1 MLDLL
6 PSALDSLWNQTE
18 ITFAQPW
25 ETPFLVPAGKRDDYE
40 IYLME
45 RGSGLFSVGGHA
57 FPMEKNDL
65 IFLRTDQENRFEAAP
80 GEPDFRFL
88 LVTFALH
95 GSCDKKEALDERL
108 RSAGALCFRPEDPAP
123 LSALLYSLQRAMS
136 LRPAETQLEL
146 KLLLGQLA
154 LRLREAFFRQPDSAG
169 RSIPGRNASAYVDR
183 TVSFLQEHY
192 AEPLT
197 LGEIAAEAGLN
208 PRYLSTLYSRRTGRS
223 IWDTLTLIRL
233 DHARRLL
240 LATDLPVTQIAMDT
254 GFGDAAYFSRSFR
267 NSEGL
272 SPREYRRLRKNEYN
286 PSII

>member
-25 ETPFLVPAGKRDDYE
+25 ETPFLVPAGERDDYE

-45 RGSGLFSVGGHA
+45 RGSGLFSVGDHV
-57 FPMEKNDL
+57 FPLHKNDL
-65 IFLRTDQENRFEAAP
+65 IFLRTDQENRFEPAAEA
-80 GEPDFRFL
+80 GAYRLIF
-88 LVTFALH
+88 VTFVLR
-95 GSCDKKEALDERL
+95 GSCPAKEEMDRRFREN
-108 RSAGALCFRPEDPAP
+108 GAFCFTPEDPAP
-123 LSALLYSLQRAMS
+123 VSALLYSLQRAMS

-146 KLLLGQLA
+146 KLLLGRLS
-154 LRLREAFFRQPDSAG
+154 LRLQESASQQKDERG
-169 RSIPGRNASAYVDR
+169 RVIPGRNAAAYVDR
-183 TVSFLQEHY
+183 TVAFLQEHY

-197 LGEIAAEAGLN
+197 LGEIAEEAGLN
-208 PRYLSTLYSRRTGRS
+208 PRYLSTLFSRRTGRS

-254 GFGDAAYFSRSFR
+254 GFGDGAYFSRCFR
-267 NSEGL
+267 RAEGL
-272 SPREYRRLRKNEYN
+272 SPRAYRQAPAK
-286 PSII
+286 